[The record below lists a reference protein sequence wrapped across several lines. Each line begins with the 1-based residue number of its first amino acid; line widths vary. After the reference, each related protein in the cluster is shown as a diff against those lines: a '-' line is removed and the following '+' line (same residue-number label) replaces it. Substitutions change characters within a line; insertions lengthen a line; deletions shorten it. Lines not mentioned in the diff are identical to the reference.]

1 MSDASPLQGADP
13 AWLHA
18 LRNAVNA
25 ASVAVAAARSALDS
39 GDPTRAGFF
48 LDESAGACERASK
61 LLHTHGACSDTSALD
76 RGEGIPEQVRS

>member
-1 MSDASPLQGADP
+1 MSDTPPSHGADP
-13 AWLHA
+13 VWLHA

-39 GDPTRAGFF
+39 GDPARAGFF

-61 LLHTHGACSDTSALD
+61 LLHTHGARSDISAPGP
-76 RGEGIPEQVRS
+76 GEGMPEQVRP

>member
-1 MSDASPLQGADP
+1 MSDASPSQGADP

-25 ASVAVAAARSALDS
+25 AIVAVAAARSALDS

>member
-1 MSDASPLQGADP
+1 MSDASPSQGADP

-61 LLHTHGACSDTSALD
+61 LLHTHRACSETPAPD
-76 RGEGIPEQVRS
+76 RG